1 MEKAL
6 PFRIVKDDARP
17 LVRQVADGLRGAVL
31 GGYYVPGDRLP
42 SFDAMAKMLG
52 VSRIVTKE
60 AFRRVAAEGL
70 LASRERLGTF
80 VRDTNEKRWR
90 GRVIFVYDADET
102 GYFQTTLAERIR
114 VRLNA
119 EGYLFTR
126 SSVDR
131 RDDGTADFSLLDA
144 ALARSTDMAIVLY
157 AHGDVSRRLARRG
170 VPFAAV
176 DRCKLPVSAVGTT
189 TLAYGEALRGFAE
202 WCRAEGIGEVVQLGW
217 IRHMLDATPALADA
231 GIKCHRRMLAPDISR
246 GKLIGIEEA
255 AFREFRRLAEGRRF
269 PSDTLYFFTD
279 DNLLRG
285 ALQAFLGTGLK
296 VPGDIRVATVTNAGA
311 GPYIAQTL
319 PRIEV
324 DPVVIGDT
332 IADATLSFLN
342 RGEYR
347 SGEAGGMRW
356 IDGAASA
363 APSTGD

>member
-157 AHGDVSRRLARRG
+157 AHGDVSRRLSRHG

-202 WCRAEGIGEVVQLGW
+202 WCRAESVGEVIEFGW
-217 IRHMLDATPALADA
+217 FRNMLDAAPALAEV
-231 GIKCHRRMLAPDISR
+231 GIPCRRRMLAPDFSH

-255 AFREFRRLAEGRRF
+255 AFHEFRRLAEAKRIS
-269 PSDTLYFFTD
+269 PKTLYFFTD

-285 ALQAFLGTGLK
+285 ALQALLGTGVK
-296 VPGDIRVATVTNAGA
+296 VPGDMRLATVVNVGS
-311 GPYIAQTL
+311 GPFIAQSL

-324 DPVVIGDT
+324 DVKAMGDT
-332 IADATLSFLN
+332 IAGSALSFLN
-342 RGEYR
+342 GGEYK
-347 SGEAGGMRW
+347 SGEAGGVKW
-356 IDGAASA
+356 IGR
-363 APSTGD
+363 